1 MLGYHGGLPQI
12 AFWTGG
18 LSPVPRQ
25 TATVAGSIGA
35 GRSRLCW
42 EKPGDC
48 RPEEYWF
55 EPGRLVAPDSAK
67 SGSKGLVA

>member
-1 MLGYHGGLPQI
+1 MEGCLKLPSEQ
-12 AFWTGG
+12 AGCP
-18 LSPVPRQ
+18 LCPVPRQ